1 MFRMTVSDVFFIRGR
16 GLVATGKVEDGPLRV
31 GEDVS
36 VNGGATFRVDGIEA
50 FRKKLD
56 EAQAGDN
63 VGVLLKSATK
73 EDVKS
78 GDVLTSGAWAP
89 APTPPPTEA
98 PAVQTQHDDAMR
110 ALGRDPD

>member
-16 GLVATGKVEDGPLRV
+16 GLVATGKAEDGPLRV

-36 VNGGATFRVDGIEA
+36 VNGGASFRVDGIEA

-56 EAQAGDN
+56 EAQAGQN
-63 VGVLLKSATK
+63 IGVLLESATK

-89 APTPPPTEA
+89 TPTPPPAESQD
-98 PAVQTQHDDAMR
+98 VETQHDNAMR
-110 ALGRDPD
+110 ALGRDPE